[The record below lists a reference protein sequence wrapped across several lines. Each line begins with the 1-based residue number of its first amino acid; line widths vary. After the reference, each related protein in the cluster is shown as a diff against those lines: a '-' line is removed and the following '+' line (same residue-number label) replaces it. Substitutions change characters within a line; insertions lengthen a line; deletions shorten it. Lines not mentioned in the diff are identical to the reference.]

1 MIVHLYPVKRISIL
15 RRFLPPV
22 VILALAVLLFYGLGC
37 VSRTSAQEQKAT
49 VERAIQKS
57 LTSCYAVEGA
67 YPASLSYLEEHYG
80 LIIDHDKYVVDYQ
93 TIGTN
98 IRPAVLVV
106 RIGEAPDEGGQGSV

>member
-1 MIVHLYPVKRISIL
+1 MMHLYPVKRVSAL

-22 VILALAVLLFYGLGC
+22 VIIALAALLFYGLGR
-37 VSRTSAQEQKAT
+37 VSHTSEQEQKAT
-49 VERAIQKS
+49 IERAVQKS
-57 LTSCYAVEGA
+57 LTNCYAVEGA

-93 TIGTN
+93 TIGAN

-106 RIGEAPDEGGQGSV
+106 RQGETPDEGRQDAS